1 MPNSLFI
8 GYAISQPVYSKCD
21 TADTTKNKNGT
32 WKLYQNIQNQTDT
45 CVDKC

>member
-32 WKLYQNIQNQTDT
+32 WKLYQNILFRIELT
-45 CVDKC
+45 VLY